1 MNTQAHLQPQGVS
14 SARATTKGALRCGPT
29 LFPVSASPEAD
40 EAAAKREEG
49 FVDLVATA
57 FGIPLSLTTDA
68 EAFVVSEGVPPFG
81 SSS

>member
-1 MNTQAHLQPQGVS
+1 
-14 SARATTKGALRCGPT
+14 

-57 FGIPLSLTTDA
+57 FGTPLSLTTDA